1 MTVKEGQDPLS
12 ALRGASR
19 SKSGKTPKEWLAK
32 ARGDKFP
39 VKSQRDMGMQ
49 HKEKLLAVH
58 NHQACIEESQ
68 VAFSC
73 PDAQTNK
80 EELQGADHGL

>member
-1 MTVKEGQDPLS
+1 
-12 ALRGASR
+12 
-19 SKSGKTPKEWLAK
+19 
-32 ARGDKFP
+32 
-39 VKSQRDMGMQ
+39 MGMQ

>member
-1 MTVKEGQDPLS
+1 MERHP
-12 ALRGASR
+12 
-19 SKSGKTPKEWLAK
+19 KSGCLKQGQTN
-32 ARGDKFP
+32 ARWSP
-39 VKSQRDMGMQ
+39 WNMGMH

-58 NHQACIEESQ
+58 KQQACIEESQ
-68 VAFSC
+68 GAFSC

>member
-1 MTVKEGQDPLS
+1 
-12 ALRGASR
+12 
-19 SKSGKTPKEWLAK
+19 
-32 ARGDKFP
+32 
-39 VKSQRDMGMQ
+39 MGMH